1 MNKNNNLFLAVS
13 KMLYSLIHT
22 QKEEKPNASIDD
34 WNIYPSS
41 PSSGDVL
48 DIEGRTKPGEN
59 IGMKVSFTMYF
70 PVIDNEYS
78 YVFENVKIPSGSNS
92 FMVRTQKVKDLN
104 FIVRMFIDFKRSFE
118 ADNGVAEFFE
128 KNVPAGNYE
137 IVIQGTANDGE
148 NEVRADFIAT
158 QIIKADEEGN
168 FFLKYDTSILPEGE
182 FTVKIG
188 DNEKTVTL
196 MPAK

>member
-1 MNKNNNLFLAVS
+1 MNKKNNLFLAVS
-13 KMLYSLIHT
+13 KMLYSLTHI
-22 QKEEKPNASIDD
+22 QKEENPYASIDD

-41 PSSGDVL
+41 PSSGDIL
-48 DIEGRTKPGEN
+48 DIKGKTRPGEN
-59 IGMKVSFTMYF
+59 IGMKVSFTMYL

-78 YVFENVKIPSGSNS
+78 YVFENIKIPDGSNS

-104 FIVRMFIDFKRSFE
+104 FIVRMFIDFKRTFE

-137 IVIQGTANDGE
+137 VVIQGTANNGE

-168 FFLKYDTSILPEGE
+168 FFLKYDTSILPKGE

-188 DNEKTVTL
+188 ENEKTVTL
-196 MPAK
+196 I